1 MYINLAYNYLCEQAH
16 NFRKTTVYVY
26 TFATV
31 AGASHEIS
39 LFQFTESVAA
49 VIPDKWRRVGL
60 ALGLTQTQ
68 LNAIDYQH
76 RGEPIG
82 MFAEVFSMWQQ
93 LATPDNNP
101 VKWST
106 LVRVLKS
113 RTVGEET
120 LAESIQSKFIDNS
133 S

>member
-1 MYINLAYNYLCEQAH
+1 MH
-16 NFRKTTVYVY
+16 
-26 TFATV
+26 TFATA

-60 ALGLTQTQ
+60 ALGLTQAQ
-68 LNAIDYQH
+68 LNAIDDQH
-76 RGEPIG
+76 RGKSLES
-82 MFAEVFSMWQQ
+82 FAEVFSMWQQ

-106 LVRVLKS
+106 LVRVLQS

-120 LAESIQSKFIDNS
+120 LAESIQRKFIDNLQT
-133 S
+133 

>member
-1 MYINLAYNYLCEQAH
+1 M
-16 NFRKTTVYVY
+16 
-26 TFATV
+26 
-31 AGASHEIS
+31 
-39 LFQFTESVAA
+39 AA
-49 VIPDKWRRVGL
+49 VIPDKWRKVGL
-60 ALGLTQTQ
+60 ALGLTQAQ

-82 MFAEVFSMWQQ
+82 MFTEVFNMWQQ

-106 LVRVLKS
+106 LVRVFKS

-120 LAESIQSKFIDNS
+120 LAESIKSKFIDNNS
-133 S
+133 

>member
-1 MYINLAYNYLCEQAH
+1 MAN
-16 NFRKTTVYVY
+16 
-26 TFATV
+26 
-31 AGASHEIS
+31 
-39 LFQFTESVAA
+39 
-49 VIPDKWRRVGL
+49 VIPDKWKSFGV
-60 ALGLTQTQ
+60 ALGLSGAK
-68 LNAIDYQH
+68 LNSIDKQH
-76 RGEPIG
+76 RGDPLDA
-82 MFAEVFSMWQQ
+82 FTEVFSMWQQ

-120 LAESIQSKFIDNS
+120 LAESIKSKFIDNS

>member
-1 MYINLAYNYLCEQAH
+1 MHI
-16 NFRKTTVYVY
+16 
-26 TFATV
+26 FATV
-31 AGASHEIS
+31 AGVVHEIS

-60 ALGLTQTQ
+60 ALGLTQAQ
-68 LNAIDYQH
+68 LNAIDDQH
-76 RGEPIG
+76 RGKSLES
-82 MFAEVFSMWQQ
+82 FAEVFSMWQQ

-120 LAESIQSKFIDNS
+120 LAKSIQSNFIDNLQI
-133 S
+133 

>member
-1 MYINLAYNYLCEQAH
+1 MAN
-16 NFRKTTVYVY
+16 
-26 TFATV
+26 
-31 AGASHEIS
+31 
-39 LFQFTESVAA
+39 

-60 ALGLTQTQ
+60 ALGLTQAQ

-113 RTVGEET
+113 RTVGAKP
-120 LAESIQSKFIDNS
+120 LAESIQRKFLDNS

>member
-1 MYINLAYNYLCEQAH
+1 MP
-16 NFRKTTVYVY
+16 
-26 TFATV
+26 TFFDTV
-31 AGASHEIS
+31 AGASQEIS

-60 ALGLTQTQ
+60 ALGLTQAQ
-68 LNAIDYQH
+68 LNAIDDQH
-76 RGEPIG
+76 RGKSLES
-82 MFAEVFSMWQQ
+82 FAEVFSMWQH
-93 LATPDNNP
+93 LATADNNP

-120 LAESIQSKFIDNS
+120 LAESIKSKFIDNLQT
-133 S
+133 